1 MYRGGDFDGLP
12 KDWSCPPCGVGK
24 NRFKVYVEGTA
35 YDQMAAEKKAN
46 KAAMA
51 SKKAG
56 GPSKREL
63 LKKKMLEEQAEMD
76 AKKGKG
82 FFGR

>member
-63 LKKKMLEEQAEMD
+63 LMRAPSLEPP
-76 AKKGKG
+76 
-82 FFGR
+82 GRLSDSRVTM